1 MKSRRIPKLEPI
13 TLSEA
18 CNQRCLFCSAYQGIT
33 AHTDTEITAIIARAD
48 KHVIIG
54 GWEPTMDP
62 RLEAVIRRAKEA
74 GIENIS
80 VFTNAVRLSDKKYA
94 DRLIGAGATL
104 FNINFPAHI
113 PKLSDSITRSP
124 GAFKKRV
131 SAIKHLL
138 ARRDRTA
145 VSLCFVVSSVNYR
158 VLPAYAEYVAGNFP
172 GVRHV
177 TLNMICV
184 NGWARV
190 AVSLVPK
197 LEEIEPYLRAAAEV
211 FVRRRVR
218 FVIDNV
224 PLCRLRGIEY
234 ASAAA
239 RYIVMDGVKAV
250 ASDKT
255 YMRARC
261 CAKCTLR
268 RICMGIRRD
277 YYKLNGDK
285 ELLPSTRPAGPI
297 REQIIAEKS
306 RRYPSDM

>member
-1 MKSRRIPKLEPI
+1 MKPRRIPKLEPI

-33 AHTDTEITAIIARAD
+33 AHTDAEIAAIIARSD
-48 KHVIIG
+48 GRVIIG

-62 RLEAVIRRAKEA
+62 RLESTVRRAKEA
-74 GIENIS
+74 GIKSIA

-94 DRLIGAGATL
+94 DRLIDAGVNI

-113 PKLSDSITRSP
+113 RKLSDSITRLS
-124 GAFKKRV
+124 GAFEKRV

-138 ARRDRTA
+138 TRRDRTA
-145 VSLCFVVSSVNYR
+145 VSLCFVVSSVNFK
-158 VLPAYAEYVAGNFP
+158 VLPAYAEYVAGNFF
-172 GVRHV
+172 GVQHV
-177 TLNMICV
+177 TLNMVCV
-184 NGWARV
+184 NGWTRV

-197 LEEIEPYLRAAAEV
+197 LEETEPYLRAGAAV
-211 FVRRRVR
+211 FIKRRVR

-224 PLCRLRGIEY
+224 PLCRMRGFEY

-239 RYIVMDGVKAV
+239 RYIVMDGVKVV

-255 YMRARC
+255 YMRAPC
-261 CAKCTLR
+261 CAGCTLKG
-268 RICMGIRRD
+268 ICMGLRRD

-285 ELLPSTRPAGPI
+285 ELRPSTMQAGPI
-297 REQIIAEKS
+297 REQIIAEKN
-306 RRYPSDM
+306 RRYPSDR